1 MSKPATTK
9 TNLGFL
15 GESYQLFLVKYF
27 IETPKF
33 FIGLANIIDQ
43 NMFSLDYLR
52 RIVGLL
58 KDSYIQRTTCLNYDE
73 LEIEL
78 RSSVKDEHIL
88 EETIEHLHHMMN
100 MNYDV
105 DVEIITSKA
114 KEFFKQQSIIKS
126 INKCNDI
133 IKRGDFKNYYQ
144 IEEIIKKSLH
154 DNSESDF
161 GFKLF
166 DNLEDDL
173 KEDYRQTIPTGADLL
188 DEGLHGGLGKGELGI
203 IVSPMGVGKAQPY
216 SSNVLTKNGFITMGK
231 VKEGDYVIGCDGK
244 EHKVVKCFE
253 QGIRPI
259 YRITFSNGITCECDF
274 EHLWVVKDNFRKNIK
289 HFNVLTLK
297 EIAENG
303 LYDITNGLKYYRYN
317 IPIVKPIEFNS
328 RPILFDAYNLG
339 KIIVNGITKDVRE
352 TNDTTEMEW
361 YIKEYLEHYHFNNTN
376 HFIPDSY
383 RYNTL
388 EVRKRL
394 IRGIFDFSASVNRH
408 GVIKLTIHDEYLA
421 NDINDIVRSLG
432 GIVKIVKKNNS
443 YFLFISFNNKFIPFT
458 NETLIKRYK
467 EKRKINNK
475 IYIEN
480 IEYVKDEKAKC
491 IWVDSKEHTYVT
503 DNFIVTHNTSTTTG
517 FAANAAITKHVR
529 NNYNG
534 YKVLHFF
541 FEDTEVN
548 IRRKYYGYV
557 TNIDAC
563 DLSKPEKKQIA
574 LDMLRN
580 NDNEIVKMLKNNI
593 VCQRL
598 QSGEF
603 TASDLK
609 YLVKQYISRGF
620 IPDMII
626 LDYFECLKSEKTMD
640 SGENEWS
647 KEGVTMRKLESI
659 ANEFNVALWC
669 PVQSTKDAINQEYV
683 GLKNAGGSV
692 KKTQI
697 GHVIIQL
704 AQTDEQKERGKL
716 NIFIGKM
723 RGGRMG
729 RMSFQNVGFNNG
741 TCKFDMSSMDD
752 IDNEVIKNSNGKLSQ
767 NQMATNL
774 SIAKML

>member
-1 MSKPATTK
+1 M
-9 TNLGFL
+9 
-15 GESYQLFLVKYF
+15 
-27 IETPKF
+27 
-33 FIGLANIIDQ
+33 
-43 NMFSLDYLR
+43 
-52 RIVGLL
+52 
-58 KDSYIQRTTCLNYDE
+58 
-73 LEIEL
+73 
-78 RSSVKDEHIL
+78 
-88 EETIEHLHHMMN
+88 
-100 MNYDV
+100 
-105 DVEIITSKA
+105 
-114 KEFFKQQSIIKS
+114 
-126 INKCNDI
+126 
-133 IKRGDFKNYYQ
+133 
-144 IEEIIKKSLH
+144 
-154 DNSESDF
+154 
-161 GFKLF
+161 
-166 DNLEDDL
+166 
-173 KEDYRQTIPTGADLL
+173 
-188 DEGLHGGLGKGELGI
+188 
-203 IVSPMGVGKAQPY
+203 
-216 SSNVLTKNGFITMGK
+216 
-231 VKEGDYVIGCDGK
+231 
-244 EHKVVKCFE
+244 
-253 QGIRPI
+253 
-259 YRITFSNGITCECDF
+259 
-274 EHLWVVKDNFRKNIK
+274 
-289 HFNVLTLK
+289 
-297 EIAENG
+297 
-303 LYDITNGLKYYRYN
+303 
-317 IPIVKPIEFNS
+317 
-328 RPILFDAYNLG
+328 
-339 KIIVNGITKDVRE
+339 
-352 TNDTTEMEW
+352 
-361 YIKEYLEHYHFNNTN
+361 
-376 HFIPDSY
+376 
-383 RYNTL
+383 
-388 EVRKRL
+388 
-394 IRGIFDFSASVNRH
+394 
-408 GVIKLTIHDEYLA
+408 
-421 NDINDIVRSLG
+421 
-432 GIVKIVKKNNS
+432 
-443 YFLFISFNNKFIPFT
+443 
-458 NETLIKRYK
+458 
-467 EKRKINNK
+467 
-475 IYIEN
+475 
-480 IEYVKDEKAKC
+480 
-491 IWVDSKEHTYVT
+491 
-503 DNFIVTHNTSTTTG
+503 
-517 FAANAAITKHVR
+517 
-529 NNYNG
+529 
-534 YKVLHFF
+534 
-541 FEDTEVN
+541 N